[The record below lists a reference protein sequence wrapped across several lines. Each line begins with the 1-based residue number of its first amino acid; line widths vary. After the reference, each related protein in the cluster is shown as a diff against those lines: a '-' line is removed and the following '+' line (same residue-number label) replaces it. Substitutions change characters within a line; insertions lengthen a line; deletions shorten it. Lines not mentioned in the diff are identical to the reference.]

1 MILGRFFISI
11 STCKYMGIT
20 NYWLVLHDCIYID
33 SLRFIVDYWVRMSF
47 NFLTISC
54 TSVHVFP
61 RDRLDFKE
69 TASWRSRHASRHVRD
84 ARAVMHVGIAY
95 PRSRGKKVPGIPGTC
110 DPQFCVS
117 GKRPMREWQDC
128 NTWLIISAVTW
139 SSHVMEVIR

>member
-1 MILGRFFISI
+1 MILSRLFISI
-11 STCKYMGIT
+11 STCKYMGII

-47 NFLTISC
+47 HFLTISC
-54 TSVHVFP
+54 TLVHVFP
-61 RDRLDFKE
+61 RDRLERKPLVNDPDMHLG
-69 TASWRSRHASRHVRD
+69 TCVTHVPWC
-84 ARAVMHVGIAY
+84 MSG
-95 PRSRGKKVPGIPGTC
+95 SLTRGRGENVPGIPGAC

-128 NTWLIISAVTW
+128 NTWLIISAVIW